1 MFAYKKNPI
10 KGAKN
15 SITKQHHKHSFT
27 LTRQMKQININIP
40 YTCCTFDE
48 LNADDQQLVNAAKK
62 ACENSYAPYSHF
74 SVGAAVA
81 LDNGEMLWGNN
92 QENAAY
98 PSGTCAERCTIF
110 YANARYPQAA
120 VNAIAIA
127 AIGTDGHFTP
137 SPITPCG
144 ACRQVL
150 LETEHR
156 YGKPMRVLLY
166 GDKEIYVIESCSQ
179 LLPFQFNSDSL

>member
-1 MFAYKKNPI
+1 M
-10 KGAKN
+10 
-15 SITKQHHKHSFT
+15 KH
-27 LTRQMKQININIP
+27 LNLNIP
-40 YTCCTFDE
+40 YVSCTFEE
-48 LNADDQQLVNAAKK
+48 LAANDQELVSTAKR

-81 LDNGEMLWGNN
+81 LDNGEILWGNN

-110 YANARYPQAA
+110 YANARFPQVA
-120 VNAIAIA
+120 VNTIAIA
-127 AIGTDGHFTP
+127 AIGTDGQFTP

-156 YGKPMRVLLY
+156 FGRPMRVLLY
-166 GDKEIYVIESCSQ
+166 GAKEIYVIDSCSY
-179 LLPFQFNSDSL
+179 LLPFQFNADSL

>member
-1 MFAYKKNPI
+1 
-10 KGAKN
+10 
-15 SITKQHHKHSFT
+15 
-27 LTRQMKQININIP
+27 MKSLNINTP
-40 YTCCTFDE
+40 YISCTFDE
-48 LNADDQQLVNAAKK
+48 LNAEDQKLVNAAKK

-81 LDNGEMLWGNN
+81 LENGEMVYGSN

-110 YANARYPQAA
+110 YANARYPQTA
-120 VNAIAIA
+120 VNTIAIA
-127 AIGTDGHFTP
+127 AIGTDKKFTAT
-137 SPITPCG
+137 PITPCG

-150 LETEHR
+150 IETEHR

-166 GDKEIYVIESCSQ
+166 GEKETYVISSCSL
-179 LLPFQFNSDSL
+179 LLPFQFNSESL